1 MLAGIA
7 AGIVIRYSGL
17 SSEVI
22 QTVTRYVKPI
32 GDVFMR
38 MLSMTVM
45 PLLLSVLA
53 LGVAEIGDIRR
64 IGRQRRVFRQDDCGQ
79 F

>member
-1 MLAGIA
+1 
-7 AGIVIRYSGL
+7 
-17 SSEVI
+17 
-22 QTVTRYVKPI
+22 
-32 GDVFMR
+32 MR
-38 MLSMTVM
+38 MLFMTVM